1 MRLDARFHHTISQ
14 CSVFSTSWN
23 RTAVRFEEI
32 EKFLLKSHGVAMSRQ
47 KFFELCY
54 VNELFW
60 RKHSFSKHRKK
71 FLSEKLN
78 LLLPLKCKSSPSPE
92 LGLSHVLS
100 ASSKSSEMSAVCL
113 SVFSLCLSFFYSYSL
128 GLLSFERFKK
138 IWPSRSQKINPG
150 LNIFTCLRKWD
161 KKEGDFDKKSKP
173 TVSNFIFWYLWHLKN
188 AYDNDLCV
196 NISSFSLSDLGI
208 WNRVALR
215 NRMLK
220 PSV

>member
-1 MRLDARFHHTISQ
+1 MFFQHLPDLQKCQLSCLSICPFVLL
-14 CSVFSTSWN
+14 SVC
-23 RTAVRFEEI
+23 
-32 EKFLLKSHGVAMSRQ
+32 LKSSFTSRLVVRH
-47 KFFELCY
+47 KFNHLC
-54 VNELFW
+54 L
-60 RKHSFSKHRKK
+60 SF
-71 FLSEKLN
+71 
-78 LLLPLKCKSSPSPE
+78 
-92 LGLSHVLS
+92 
-100 ASSKSSEMSAVCL
+100 CL
-113 SVFSLCLSFFYSYSL
+113 SVCLFVYLSLCLSFFYSFSL
-128 GLLSFERFKK
+128 GLLLFQRFKK
-138 IWPSRSQKINPG
+138 IWPSCSQKINPG

-196 NISSFSLSDLGI
+196 NISSFSLSNLGI